1 MLGSLGDIVFEVSNE
16 KALTFRN
23 LKASTGA
30 KYQTHERIGGAPLLE
45 RVSENV
51 DTLSFSVLI
60 SAFWG
65 VNPAE
70 EMKKI
75 DDAVREGTLL
85 RFVLGRER
93 IGAYMWVITSASYTI
108 KQVDKQGN
116 ILSAEASLSLS
127 AYNER

>member
-1 MLGSLGDIVFEVSNE
+1 MLGSLGEIVFEVSDD

-23 LKASTGA
+23 FKASTGA

-51 DTLSFSVLI
+51 DTLSFSIKI

-65 VNPAE
+65 VDPAK

-75 DDAVREGTLL
+75 DEAKREGTLL
-85 RFVLGRER
+85 RFLLGKNQ
-93 IGAYMWVITSASYTI
+93 IGAYRWVITKADYTA
-108 KQVDKQGN
+108 KQIDNKGN
-116 ILSAEASLSLS
+116 ILSVDVSLSLS